1 MRACVCVCVCVWRE
15 RKRYD
20 DYGNKVVAHA
30 LTFVVVETRDNTK
43 REGQEYTA
51 MCTLCVCASTL
62 ALQHHFERGDT
73 VG

>member
-1 MRACVCVCVCVWRE
+1 MWRG

-20 DYGNKVVAHA
+20 DYGNKVVAYA
-30 LTFVVVETRDNTK
+30 LTFVVVEIRDSTK
-43 REGQEYTA
+43 RERQEYIA

-73 VG
+73 AG